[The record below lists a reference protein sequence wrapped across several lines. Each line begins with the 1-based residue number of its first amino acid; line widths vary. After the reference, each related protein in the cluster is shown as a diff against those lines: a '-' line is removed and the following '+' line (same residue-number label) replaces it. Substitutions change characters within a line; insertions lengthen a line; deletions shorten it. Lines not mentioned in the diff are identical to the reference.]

1 MIPDYQSLMLPSLE
15 KLADKKE
22 HVFRDLVEELAEDFK
37 VSEDERKELLP
48 SGTQRI
54 FDNRVGWARTYLK
67 KAGLIES
74 PKRGCKQ
81 EQEVQ

>member
-1 MIPDYQSLMLPSLE
+1 MIPDYQSLMLPLLE

-22 HVFRDLVEELAEDFK
+22 HVFRDLVEELAVDFK

-67 KAGLIES
+67 KAG
-74 PKRGCKQ
+74 
-81 EQEVQ
+81 